1 MIAPLSVLA
10 QAVVT
15 FIIPKA
21 LERVGEMI
29 GESAFLK
36 SKETIQA
43 TRDVVQNKLK
53 STNTDGILAMAEADP
68 SETNIQM
75 LQTVLVSQMK
85 TDEAFASQIETLL
98 QEIKKQ
104 SPSAQVVLNSA
115 RIQGSV
121 EVGNVNQSG
130 SQGSGEQVFGRDLE
144 VGGDFKAG
152 DISQTQ

>member
-53 STNTDGILAMAEADP
+53 STNTDGILTIAEADP

-75 LQTVLVSQMK
+75 LETVLISQMK
-85 TDEAFASQIETLL
+85 TDEAFASQIKTLL

-104 SPSAQVVLNSA
+104 SPSAQVVLDSA
-115 RIQGSV
+115 RIKGSV

>member
-53 STNTDGILAMAEADP
+53 STNTDGILTIAEADP

-75 LQTVLVSQMK
+75 LETVLISQMK
-85 TDEAFASQIETLL
+85 TDEAFASQIKTLL

-104 SPSAQVVLNSA
+104 SPSAQVVLDSA
-115 RIQGSV
+115 RIKGSV

-130 SQGSGEQVFGRDLE
+130 SQGSGEQA
-144 VGGDFKAG
+144 AG
-152 DISQTQ
+152 LIHCDEIKITL